1 MVFQKLTDEQK
12 QKLFDLGGTHDRTAI
27 SSMRA
32 LIMRGS
38 SVDEAQKI
46 VRERRQ
52 AKYDYMEQV
61 ESEKRK
67 RDEVEAVATAKPKA
81 KTRVKKAEKVQ
92 AKETESPEAEEVKPK
107 RTRAKKSIP
116 TIEEQ
121 SPETESA

>member
-12 QKLFDLGGTHDRTAI
+12 QKLFDLGETHGRTAI

-61 ESEKRK
+61 ENKR
-67 RDEVEAVATAKPKA
+67 REA
-81 KTRVKKAEKVQ
+81 
-92 AKETESPEAEEVKPK
+92 ETESPVKPMAK
-107 RTRAKKSIP
+107 TRAKKSLP
-116 TIEEQ
+116 AIEEK
-121 SPETESA
+121 SPETESPVKPMAKTSAKKHKIEEATITILS